1 MNPAFNRR
9 FTSVESVIG
18 KNISEL
24 HSAKSASAW
33 KRMVHACCSGV
44 SVRLHMV
51 VSELPHTEFECMV
64 RAVPRLADDSSEVH
78 RILLTYEVEPT
89 ERGSLDG
96 PGLPELSK
104 ARSKTFSGDE
114 LLNLGKTQAEMEEIE
129 FLQLVARTPSV
140 LLSKSQPDWMNSP
153 MRGIARD
160 RTERKL
166 ASHLNKM
173 QSIMGNPPSEQSSIA
188 GSFSNKVNTAT
199 IVLGSEKSTLHAQ
212 SGGREQ
218 ARAGVSSQNI
228 EPLKSGMDRARSMSA
243 NTSPNLISASCSE
256 VVVSMNGSSN
266 AGIESKDKAQRA
278 TMKTDRG
285 LQRHLQLMASRR
297 PSAASSFSSAKASS
311 PAASTDSNSRS
322 VDSREGSAAGSTSG
336 SSSRSTLHSQKD
348 ESLCNTSEPSLNQKV
363 MAVMKNASL
372 NGSQRHQMIQELR
385 RQHADGKASKVQDF
399 TAPSHPMT
407 ASRDAPLTVPESVA
421 EEGVC
426 TPLSAIFP
434 PKNRP
439 NGGQDIVNL
448 TSPSRRAMVP
458 SVEDELKAAACKP
471 LDDMLGDGGGDGS
484 QWQGVRPAGSH
495 LLEAGMED
503 NSLCHWRGMGKVET
517 FGSFSNKIQSDI
529 SGTNI
534 GKRGGDHEGQQQTV
548 ESLLLLRRSFDKPKH
563 DAEEVSRN
571 VASDEARTTSC
582 ESRTSSNDSVLSS
595 CSSESRAKAEKTL
608 NKIKIQRRREEM
620 HVDAAIER
628 CGGDKEGVYQMAIQF
643 LQEDFPSKVAS
654 LRRAVEMN
662 DLQAAAEIAAS
673 MVLPRSHVPSSS
685 LFSTEIYL
693 PTLFPTPLSSLLSI
707 FFSQYRWKP

>member
-9 FTSVESVIG
+9 FTTVESVIG

-51 VSELPHTEFECMV
+51 VNELPHTEFECMV

-89 ERGSLDG
+89 GRGSLAG
-96 PGLPELSK
+96 PGLPDPSK

-114 LLNLGKTQAEMEEIE
+114 LLNLEKTQAEMEEIE

-160 RTERKL
+160 RTERKM
-166 ASHLNKM
+166 AIHLNKM
-173 QSIMGNPPSEQSSIA
+173 QSIMGNISSEQSSISS
-188 GSFSNKVNTAT
+188 SFSNKVNTAT
-199 IVLGSEKSTLHAQ
+199 IVLGSEKST
-212 SGGREQ
+212 
-218 ARAGVSSQNI
+218 
-228 EPLKSGMDRARSMSA
+228 SA
-243 NTSPNLISASCSE
+243 NTSPNLVSASCSE
-256 VVVSMNGSSN
+256 VVVAMNGSSN

-278 TMKTDRG
+278 IMKTDRG

-322 VDSREGSAAGSTSG
+322 ADSREGSAAGSTSG

-348 ESLCNTSEPSLNQKV
+348 ESLRNTSEPSLNQKV
-363 MAVMKNASL
+363 MAVMNDASL

-385 RQHADGKASKVQDF
+385 RQHADGNASKVQDF
-399 TAPSHPMT
+399 TAPSHPVA

-448 TSPSRRAMVP
+448 TSPNRRAMMP
-458 SVEDELKAAACKP
+458 SVEDERKAAACKP
-471 LDDMLGDGGGDGS
+471 LDEMLGDRGGDGS

-495 LLEAGMED
+495 LLEAGKED
-503 NSLCHWRGMGKVET
+503 NSLCHWRGMGQVET
-517 FGSFSNKIQSDI
+517 LESFSNEIQSDI
-529 SGTNI
+529 SGTDI
-534 GKRGGDHEGQQQTV
+534 EKRGGDQEGPQQTI
-548 ESLLLLRRSFDKPKH
+548 ENLLLLRRSSSDKPKH

-571 VASDEARTTSC
+571 VACEARTTSC
-582 ESRTSSNDSVLSS
+582 ESRTASNESVLSN
-595 CSSESRAKAEKTL
+595 CSSESRAMAEKTL
-608 NKIKIQRRREEM
+608 NKIKIKRRREEM

-643 LQEDFPSKVAS
+643 LQDDFPSKVAS
-654 LRRAVEMN
+654 LRRTVEMN
-662 DLQAAAEIAAS
+662 DLQAAAVIAAS

-685 LFSTEIYL
+685 LFSTEICL
-693 PTLFPTPLSSLLSI
+693 PTLFFPPPFPPFSPSSFLNI
-707 FFSQYRWKP
+707 DGDPNP